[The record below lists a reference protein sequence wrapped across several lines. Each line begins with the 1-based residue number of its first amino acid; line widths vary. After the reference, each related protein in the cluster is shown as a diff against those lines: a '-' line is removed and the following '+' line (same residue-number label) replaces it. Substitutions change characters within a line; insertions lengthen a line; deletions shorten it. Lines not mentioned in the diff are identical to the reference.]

1 MNKLNSKEVTT
12 QVRTIKSY
20 IKEGNMNNYS
30 GFRKLAKKL
39 GISER
44 TLYRRMSDYS
54 IPTMRNRRRSSSS
67 KSYKS

>member
-12 QVRTIKSY
+12 QVKIIKSY
-20 IKEGNMNNYS
+20 IKGGNMSTYS

-39 GISER
+39 KISER
-44 TLYRRMSDYS
+44 TLYRRMFTYN
-54 IPTMRNRRRSSSS
+54 IPTIRDRRGSSNT